1 MESSIVFQQLNLV
14 RIPPFV
20 TIVTK
25 LTEKEPS
32 VAIRLP
38 QQDTEHAVFSTSS
51 PPRNS
56 EFLRESRLGL
66 TRSDTPKRACSGDR
80 SSSGIM
86 MRNGVVNLFLE
97 PEVLK

>member
-1 MESSIVFQQLNLV
+1 MESSIVFRQLNLV

-25 LTEKEPS
+25 LTEKESS
-32 VAIRLP
+32 VAILLP
-38 QQDTEHAVFSTSS
+38 QQDTEHAVSST
-51 PPRNS
+51 PRNS
-56 EFLRESRLGL
+56 EFLRASRLGL
-66 TRSDTPKRACSGDR
+66 TRSDTPNRACSGDR

-86 MRNGVVNLFLE
+86 MRSGVVNLFFE